1 MISNLNWETLE
12 QRRMR
17 VRVTMFYKITNNV
30 VAIDLNQYGTHQ
42 QKITR
47 FTNKLQFQTY
57 STTKDYFKYSFFPQ
71 TTRIWNSLP
80 ASIIVPGQSLD
91 QFKTPRLQILNTPF
105 FLYSVYTCYICVVMV
120 RQLFSPTVRWSDSLM
135 VRQIDSPTLS

>member
-12 QRRMR
+12 QKRMR
-17 VRVTMFYKITNNV
+17 ARVTMFYKITNI
-30 VAIDLNQYGTHQ
+30 VAIDPNQYVTHQ

-47 FTNKLQFQTY
+47 SSNKLQFQTY

-80 ASIIVPGQSLD
+80 ASIVVPGQSLD
-91 QFKTPRLQILNTPF
+91 
-105 FLYSVYTCYICVVMV
+105 
-120 RQLFSPTVRWSDSLM
+120 
-135 VRQIDSPTLS
+135 